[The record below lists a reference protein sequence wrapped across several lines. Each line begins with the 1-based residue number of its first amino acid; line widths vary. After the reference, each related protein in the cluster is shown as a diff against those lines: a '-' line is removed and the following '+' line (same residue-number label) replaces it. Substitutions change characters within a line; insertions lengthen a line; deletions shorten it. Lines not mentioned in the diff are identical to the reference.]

1 MSISHILKQQNFQ
14 HLHLSIMVS
23 LQPNS
28 HQYKAVFAKWCKS
41 GQKQYTTTVG
51 FYSRRMP
58 VMLSL
63 FYLHCYEENG
73 GAAPIAPC

>member
-1 MSISHILKQQNFQ
+1 
-14 HLHLSIMVS
+14 
-23 LQPNS
+23 
-28 HQYKAVFAKWCKS
+28 
-41 GQKQYTTTVG
+41 
-51 FYSRRMP
+51 MP